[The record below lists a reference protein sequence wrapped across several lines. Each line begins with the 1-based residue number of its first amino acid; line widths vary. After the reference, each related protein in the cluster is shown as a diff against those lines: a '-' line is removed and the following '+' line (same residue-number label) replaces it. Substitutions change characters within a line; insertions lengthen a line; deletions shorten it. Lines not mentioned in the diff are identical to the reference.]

1 MLAAGWEWEHIP
13 AVPIVAVRVA
23 VAAGAEAAAPT
34 AAVLQEEHFEV
45 LGSVPTA
52 AVQAAAAVAAAGAV
66 VPTAAGQAGVR
77 GTGKAEEAGST
88 AAARLAQAATEQ
100 QLVPEQPVPEQPAQG
115 PRPLQPL
122 ALLRGALPARV
133 QLSVVRKAPI
143 GSVFELQAGKPQND
157 GPVKGPTSVPEE
169 CALQVLGSVSAV

>member
-45 LGSVPTA
+45 LGSVPIV
-52 AVQAAAAVAAAGAV
+52 AVQAAAVAAGAV

-100 QLVPEQPVPEQPAQG
+100 QLVPEQPVPEQLAQG